1 MIGGIRLA
9 SMRALHVPSPGQ
21 PLRLGELP
29 IPEVAAR
36 SVLVRVEAAGLNPV
50 DNLIAAGMLTGL
62 LPHGY
67 PLVLGRDVAGV
78 VEAVGAGVDHV
89 KVGDEVLGH
98 ILLASPIRHGTLAG
112 YALLPAP
119 AVVLKPANLD
129 FIRAAALPLAATTAV
144 AAVDAIA
151 PRPGQIVLVNGAGG
165 GVGSFAVQLL
175 AARSAIVIATGS
187 AASRDRLRALG
198 ARTVVDYTLGLV
210 VDQVRAAFPAGVD
223 ALVNL
228 AGYSAADVPL
238 GAVRP
243 GGVVATTT
251 GAPDDWELAA
261 AGLVGGAVTGR
272 PVRATIAPLA
282 EEAATGRL
290 QVHVATVLPLNR
302 AADGLAAI
310 AAGQAHG
317 KFVVTMGD

>member
-1 MIGGIRLA
+1 MHLA
-9 SMRALHVPSPGQ
+9 MMRAFHVPAPGQ
-21 PLRLGELP
+21 PPRLGNLP
-29 IPEVAAR
+29 VPEMAEGT
-36 SVLVRVEAAGLNPV
+36 VLVRVRAAGLNAI

-62 LPHGY
+62 LPHEY
-67 PLVLGRDVAGV
+67 PLTLGRDAAGV

-89 KVGDEVLGH
+89 RVGDEVLGH
-98 ILLASPIRHGTLAG
+98 ILLASPIRHGTLAQ
-112 YALLPAP
+112 YAPLPAA

-129 FIRAAALPLAATTAV
+129 VIRAAALPLPAATAV

-175 AARSAIVIATGS
+175 VARSVVVIATGS
-187 AASRDRLRALG
+187 TASRDRLLALG
-198 ARTVVDYTLGLV
+198 ARTVVDYTLSSV

-238 GAVRP
+238 EAVRT
-243 GGVVATTT
+243 GGAVATTT
-251 GAPDDWELAA
+251 EAPDDHALAA
-261 AGLVGGAVTGR
+261 VGLVGGAVNGT
-272 PVRATIAPLA
+272 PVRETLGPLA
-282 EEAATGRL
+282 EQAAAGRL
-290 QVHVATVLPLNR
+290 KVHVATVLPLDR
-302 AADGLAAI
+302 AADGLAVI

-317 KFVVTMGD
+317 KIVVTIGA